1 MAEKRKFAALAALH
15 HQQAEIEAP
24 EAATESATMPPEI
37 TAEPG
42 RGGGGDARPPAS
54 AAIPTGS
61 SIPTSSSVRRSA
73 RLSRAFRPRTTG
85 ATCPTYCRNSWKT
98 G

>member
-24 EAATESATMPPEI
+24 EAATESAT
-37 TAEPG
+37 T
-42 RGGGGDARPPAS
+42 PPADH
-54 AAIPTGS
+54 
-61 SIPTSSSVRRSA
+61 RRA
-73 RLSRAFRPRTTG
+73 G
-85 ATCPTYCRNSWKT
+85 E